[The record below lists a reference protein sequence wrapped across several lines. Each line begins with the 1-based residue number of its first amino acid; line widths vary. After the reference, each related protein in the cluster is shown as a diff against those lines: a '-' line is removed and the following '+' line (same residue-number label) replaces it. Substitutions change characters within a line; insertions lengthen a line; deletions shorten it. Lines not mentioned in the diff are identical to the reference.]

1 MMSGWV
7 DDSNAPLL
15 TDLYELTMLQSYFD
29 HGMNGEAVFDLFVRR
44 LPPERNYL
52 IACGLEHVLH
62 YLENLSFSAAAIDYL
77 RSLDRFTDP
86 FLNSL
91 AEFRFTGEVYAV
103 PEGSVVFANEPIVE
117 IIAPIPQAQLVE
129 TFVMNQIQLP
139 TLAASKAAR
148 VVHAAA
154 GRPVVDYGLRRIHGA
169 DAGLKAARAF
179 YIAGVDATSNVLA
192 GEIYGIPVSGTMA
205 HSYVQACASELR
217 AFRQFVRSFPTG
229 TLLIDTYD
237 TLEGARNVIRLAH
250 EMGNEFRVQS
260 VRLDS
265 GDLDILSVQVRRLL
279 DDAGLSHIK
288 IVASATLDEHAIQ
301 KLLSAGA
308 PIDGFGVGVKMGT
321 SEDVPYLDTVYKL
334 AEYEH
339 QPKMKLSTEKSTLP
353 GRKQVYRQFKGGL
366 AAGDVIGLWEEEL
379 AGQPLL
385 VKVMEGGRRLGKPD
399 SIQECR
405 GRRHISQTT
414 LPNMLREISRA
425 DPAYHVSISAQLTQ
439 LQQEAREHI
448 LRTL

>member
-1 MMSGWV
+1 MSGWV
-7 DDSNAPLL
+7 DDSNAALL

-44 LPPERNYL
+44 LPRERNYL

-62 YLENLSFSAAAIDYL
+62 YLENLSFSAASIDYL

-86 FLNSL
+86 FLDSL

-117 IIAPIPQAQLVE
+117 IVAPIAQAQLVE

-179 YIAGVDATSNVLA
+179 SIAGVDATSNVLA

-205 HSYVQACASELR
+205 HSYVQACASELQ
-217 AFRQFVRSFPTG
+217 AFRQFVRSFPAG

-237 TLEGARNVIRLAH
+237 TVEGARNVIRLAR

-265 GDLDILSVQVRRLL
+265 GDLDILSRQVRQLL
-279 DDAGLSHIK
+279 DGAGLSHIK
-288 IVASATLDEHAIQ
+288 IVASATLDEYAIER
-301 KLLSAGA
+301 LLSAGA

-321 SEDVPYLDTVYKL
+321 SEDVPYLDSVYKL

-353 GRKQVYRQFKGGL
+353 GRKQVYRQFKDGL
-366 AAGDVIGLWEEEL
+366 AAGDVIGLWEEKL
-379 AGQPLL
+379 AGQSLL
-385 VKVMEGGRRLGKPD
+385 VKVMEGGRRLSEPD

-405 GRRHISQTT
+405 ERRRISQNAMPGN
-414 LPNMLREISRA
+414 LKEISPA
-425 DPAYHVSISAQLTQ
+425 DPAYQVSISAQLTQ

-448 LRTL
+448 LRTI

>member
-1 MMSGWV
+1 MSGWV
-7 DDSNAPLL
+7 DDSNAALL

-29 HGMNGEAVFDLFVRR
+29 HGMSGEAVFDLFVRR

-62 YLENLSFSAAAIDYL
+62 YLESLSFSTAAVEYL

-86 FLNSL
+86 FLDSL
-91 AEFRFTGEVYAV
+91 RDFRFTGSVYAV
-103 PEGSVVFANEPIVE
+103 TEGSVVFANEPIVE
-117 IIAPIPQAQLVE
+117 IIAPIPEAQLVE

-139 TLAASKAAR
+139 TLAASKSSR

-154 GRPVVDYGLRRIHGA
+154 GRSVIDYGLRRIHGA

-192 GEIYGIPVSGTMA
+192 GQTFGIPVSGTMA
-205 HSYVQACASELR
+205 HSYVQACDSELQ
-217 AFRQFVRSFPTG
+217 AFRQFARSFPTG

-237 TLEGARNVIRLAH
+237 TLEGARNVIRLAA

-265 GDLDILSVQVRRLL
+265 GDLEILARQVRQLL
-279 DDAGLSHIK
+279 NDAGLSHIK
-288 IVASATLDEHAIQ
+288 IFASATLDEYAIQ
-301 KLLSAGA
+301 SMLSAGA

-321 SEDVPYLDTVYKL
+321 SEDVPFLDTVYKL
-334 AEYEH
+334 AEYEGR
-339 QPKMKLSTEKSTLP
+339 PRMKLSTDKSTLP
-353 GRKQVYRQFKGGL
+353 GRKQVYRQMANGL
-366 AAGDVIGLWEEEL
+366 AVRDVIGLWEEKHD
-379 AGQPLL
+379 GVPLL
-385 VKVMEGGRRLGKPD
+385 VKVMEGGRRLAKPD

-405 GRRHISQTT
+405 ARRQAALNNLPKT
-414 LPNMLREISRA
+414 LLELSPA
-425 DPAYHVSISAQLTQ
+425 DPGYPVSVSAGLTQ
-439 LQQEAREHI
+439 LQREARDHI
-448 LRTL
+448 LHEKQ